1 MAAAKNVGN
10 ALGFNVHVNEDS
22 NPDDIS
28 KEGHLVRDVIYGSNM
43 VASHLVHFYQL
54 AALDFIDPAAVGL
67 DKPPF
72 APRYGPGPSAAS
84 YPYYY
89 RIPASIST
97 YLVAQ
102 YVLALQFRRQCNQ
115 IGALWGGRAPFV
127 QGLTP
132 GGATTSI
139 TQDAID
145 KSKALLYGTTGDKDN
160 PDPGTIL
167 AFIGKPTDFAA
178 WVADTGGD
186 TGKLP
191 IIGDGTYGGTML
203 FDVVAA
209 AMFYAEYF
217 WIGNAYERFLA
228 YGVFERGDD
237 SNPLGDKRLLSRG
250 RKRTGAQY
258 SAFTPP
264 AKPPEWF
271 PSEQEMVHES
281 VAKSY
286 YSYQNELTQ
295 KWRHPWI
302 GQTVPTPG
310 KGGSY
315 SWVKSPR
322 YKDTTDPDYAKWV
335 PYEAGPLARMMVN
348 GDYYAGFLYDAGY
361 TSVPNIPSV
370 FGPLAGYPVPQYGAM
385 GPDLSAAWTTGGPD
399 LSAIAYNG
407 DSCLD
412 RYAARQLE
420 AYKIARALA
429 DWLDELDGSVG
440 AVTST
445 TRPVPPTGTHYGYGW
460 TEAPRGALGHWIK
473 IKDGKIKKYQCVV
486 PSTWNASPRD
496 ATGRAG
502 PAEKAMKG
510 IWIRSEDHPLEVLR
524 VSHSWDFCTACA
536 VHLVSKKNGKKEDK
550 VFKMDPTYI

>member
-10 ALGFNVHVNEDS
+10 AFGFNVHVNEDS
-22 NPDDIS
+22 NPQDIS
-28 KEGHLVRDVIYGSNM
+28 KEGHLVRDVIYGSNF

-54 AALDFIDPAAVGL
+54 AALDFIDVAAIL

-72 APRYGPGPSAAS
+72 APRYGPGPAAAS

-89 RIPASIST
+89 RIPTNIST

-115 IGALWGGRAPFV
+115 IGAIWGGRAPFV

-132 GGATTSI
+132 GGASTSV
-139 TQDAID
+139 TAEAVT
-145 KSKALLYGTTGDKDN
+145 KSRELLYGGTGYDKDN
-160 PDPGTIL
+160 PKPGTIL
-167 AFIGKPTDFAA
+167 AFIGSPLDFAA

-186 TGKLP
+186 TSKLP

-250 RKRTGAQY
+250 RKRTGQQY

-271 PSEQEMVHES
+271 PAEQEMVHES

-286 YSYQNELTQ
+286 YSYVNEATI
-295 KWRHPWI
+295 KWRHPWY
-302 GQTVPTPG
+302 GQTVPKPG

-322 YKDTTDPDYAKWV
+322 YKDLTDPMGGGKWI

-361 TSVPNIPSV
+361 TTVPV
-370 FGPLAGYPVPQYGAM
+370 GPLATAKVPEYGDP
-385 GPDLSAAWTTGGPD
+385 GPDLSAVFGAGYPNLG
-399 LSAIAYNG
+399 SISYNG

-420 AYKIARALA
+420 AYKIARAMA

-440 AVTST
+440 AETST
-445 TRPVPPTGTHYGYGW
+445 SRPIPARADGYGW

-473 IKDGKIKKYQCVV
+473 IRQGKIKKYQCVV

-510 IWIRSEDHPLEVLR
+510 IWIKNVDHPLEVLR

-536 VHLVSKKNGKKEDK
+536 VHLVSKDNGKKEEK
-550 VFKMDPTYI
+550 VFEMNPTYI

>member
-1 MAAAKNVGN
+1 LAAAKNVGN
-10 ALGFNVHVNEDS
+10 CFGFNVHVNEDS
-22 NPDDIS
+22 NPEDITRD
-28 KEGHLVRDVIYGSNM
+28 GHLVRDIIYGSNFT
-43 VASHLVHFYQL
+43 ASHLVHFYQL
-54 AALDFIDPAAVGL
+54 AALDFLDPAAVGL

-72 APRYGPGPSAAS
+72 APRYGPGPAAVS
-84 YPYYY
+84 YPYYF
-89 RIPASIST
+89 RIPANIST

-102 YVLALQFRRQCNQ
+102 YVLALKFKRQLNQ
-115 IGALWGGRAPFV
+115 IGAIWGGRAPFV

-132 GGATTSI
+132 GGASTSVSPEAVAK
-139 TQDAID
+139 T
-145 KSKALLYGTTGDKDN
+145 KELLYGGGTATN
-160 PDPGTIL
+160 PDPGTIM
-167 AFIGKPTDFAA
+167 AFIGTPFDFAN
-178 WVADTGGD
+178 WVNDTGGNPA
-186 TGKLP
+186 KLP

-209 AMFYAEYF
+209 AMFYPEYF

-250 RKRTGAQY
+250 RKRTGQKY

-271 PSEQEMVHES
+271 PAEQEMVHES

-286 YSYQNELTQ
+286 YSYVNEPTIP
-295 KWRHPWI
+295 WRHPWY
-302 GQTVPTPG
+302 GQTVPKPG

-322 YKDTTDPDYAKWV
+322 YKDTTDPLYAKWV

-361 TSVPNIPSV
+361 TTVPV
-370 FGPLAGYPVPQYGAM
+370 GPLAGAKVPEYGDPGPNLATFFGAGYPNLGSV
-385 GPDLSAAWTTGGPD
+385 T
-399 LSAIAYNG
+399 YNG

-420 AYKIARALA
+420 AYKVAHALCR
-429 DWLDELDGSVG
+429 WVDEVTPG
-440 AVTST
+440 AVTSSS
-445 TRPVPPTGTHYGYGW
+445 RPIPEDSDGYGW

-473 IKDGKIKKYQCVV
+473 VRDGKIKKYQCVV

-496 ATGRAG
+496 RTGRAG

-510 IWIRSEDHPLEVLR
+510 VWMKNPDHPLEVMR

-536 VHLVSKKNGKKEDK
+536 VHLVSKKNGKKEEK
-550 VFKMDPTYI
+550 VFHMNPTYL